1 MESIYTK
8 IKDMLSAYYPVFYLN
23 SFEYDRTK
31 QKIEGI
37 ADLLRTDNKKVRIYT
52 WNCVE
57 GLMEKT
63 PEGSLYKGE
72 EYDEPE
78 MTLKYIYKNENREIK
93 DIFILEDL
101 SNYIEE
107 DKIKYYIRKIA
118 EHAKFTNT
126 HAIILSAVYKLP
138 TKLEKYVTVLNI
150 PLPDRTDMERTL
162 AVVER
167 QTKKNLSVEMRNKMV
182 DAALGMTSMEADLAF
197 CLAAVKDSLGEN
209 APYTVS
215 AEKEQIIRKSGI
227 LDFFPKNES
236 LKDVGGMDVLKDW
249 LFKRQIA
256 YQKRARDW
264 GLQDYLGRLNE
275 NIDYYLKEDN
285 EQRKYN
291 YHKEVRRC
299 LKNIAMMT
307 VRNVIDLKR
316 NIDNTYKNEP
326 NYRVKLSK
334 LKNLDEKR
342 KNIALLIN
350 RSEDII
356 DNTQPVFFRVAM
368 DTQMRI
374 VVNDVKL
381 QLNDSYHNLIEIE
394 KQIIHY
400 LNLIAYQNRIFEK
413 VRRLKYLRDQFLL
426 EEKTDIRHVVSM
438 RNPVWMEPQ
447 TNYRIKLSVDN
458 LRTSAV
464 ALEIIRKIISKRK
477 NRAKGPKN
485 MADAIPQEYM
495 KTEGEVLDQINLQEI
510 YNAFSASSSHLFKFV
525 MSYNYHKQL
534 STDDRILFFCQIA
547 SQYAE
552 GLNFT
557 DKYETSYDV
566 EYPLIYSK

>member
-1 MESIYTK
+1 MNNFKSI
-8 IKDMLSAYYPVFYLN
+8 D
-23 SFEYDRTK
+23 E
-31 QKIEGI
+31 
-37 ADLLRTDNKKVRIYT
+37 LLRVLER
-52 WNCVE
+52 
-57 GLMEKT
+57 EKLLLKQMFQKRPST
-63 PEGSLYKGE
+63 S
-72 EYDEPE
+72 
-78 MTLKYIYKNENREIK
+78 LKYDYALELTEYKEERIKYLIDYGIIRDSGNFLEMEDVYLKFFEDVLQVNENINVS
-93 DIFILEDL
+93 F
-101 SNYIEE
+101 
-107 DKIKYYIRKIA
+107 
-118 EHAKFTNT
+118 
-126 HAIILSAVYKLP
+126 
-138 TKLEKYVTVLNI
+138 
-150 PLPDRTDMERTL
+150 
-162 AVVER
+162 
-167 QTKKNLSVEMRNKMV
+167 V
-182 DAALGMTSMEADLAF
+182 D
-197 CLAAVKDSLGEN
+197 
-209 APYTVS
+209 
-215 AEKEQIIRKSGI
+215 
-227 LDFFPKNES
+227 
-236 LKDVGGMDVLKDW
+236 
-249 LFKRQIA
+249 
-256 YQKRARDW
+256 
-264 GLQDYLGRLNE
+264 DYLGRLNE

-291 YHKEVRRC
+291 YHKEVKRC
-299 LKNIAMMT
+299 LKNIAMIT

-316 NIDNTYKNEP
+316 NIDNAYKNEP

-413 VRRLKYLRDQFLL
+413 VRRLKYLRDQFLI
-426 EEKTDIRHVVSM
+426 EEKTDIRQVVSM

-525 MSYNYHKQL
+525 MSYNYHRKL
-534 STDDRILFFCQIA
+534 SADDRILFFCQIA

-557 DKYETSYDV
+557 NKYETSYDV